1 VSQIPR
7 FSSDAALNATLRA
20 LTERDA
26 PPPVKTPPAP
36 KGPEKPP
43 EPPPA
48 LSLEWDPAPRTKQ
61 EAIDQLARARRRAER
76 LFAFTVANARCSAC
90 TAHQA
95 AAREIVLR
103 LTGRRI

>member
-1 VSQIPR
+1 MTHIPQ
-7 FSSDAALNATLRA
+7 FSADPALNAA
-20 LTERDA
+20 LA
-26 PPPVKTPPAP
+26 PIA
-36 KGPEKPP
+36 GPP
-43 EPPPA
+43 EPPVKEKPPRA
-48 LSLEWDPAPRTKQ
+48 PKEPPKPPPPPVSVLEWDPAPRTKQ